1 MLQGELSRV
10 DPLIHIAYP
19 MSAKYFLRKRGLPI
33 RTISR
38 AHALELTPE
47 QKHVLDDI
55 HESFTGWC
63 ERLQIKP
70 VDVEELMLPGI
81 PLDPAI

>member
-1 MLQGELSRV
+1 
-10 DPLIHIAYP
+10 

-38 AHALELTPE
+38 ATALELTPR
-47 QKHVLDDI
+47 QKQTLDGIYDD
-55 HESFTGWC
+55 FLRWC
-63 ERLQIKP
+63 ERLNIKP
-70 VDVEELMLPGI
+70 VDTGSLLLPKV